1 MLFYI
6 RLLDAKC
13 PECNDRAQVSD
24 DMTTIKCKKCGYSDS
39 YQNYI
44 EKMKTYAE
52 NLADNYQFKGNV

>member
-1 MLFYI
+1 M
-6 RLLDAKC
+6 LDAKC

-24 DMTTIKCKKCGYSDS
+24 DMTAIKCKKCGYSDS

-44 EKMKTYAE
+44 EKMKIYAE